1 MKWGGSD
8 MFKSIFSK
16 YLATFT
22 VILVAC
28 ITAILFAVSS
38 RVAVDSYN
46 MQRGSMSVSAGSA
59 AIVID
64 NYLETNGYDKIYN
77 AFSRDSGLQ
86 MLIDYS
92 AQNTSADIFVFDK
105 YGVLVGSTD
114 DSFKKGVP
122 GLSETALSTI
132 LSAEESYSISTID
145 GFFNSNRMNDYHVSY
160 VKEDP
165 FIVLISMS
173 NYGSVVFTREITI
186 VAITVALWMFLA
198 AMVSLYV
205 ISRRTTEP
213 LSEIIAAAKSYSKGR
228 FDTKIEYT
236 GQDEV
241 AELADAINEMAVSLK
256 HIDEVRNSFLGNV
269 SHDLRTPMTTISGFV
284 DGILDGTI
292 PPEKHEKYLNII
304 SQEVKRLSRLVNTL
318 LEVSRLESGT
328 DLKMSDFNLSETA
341 RTVLISLESKI
352 SKKNIDISFETG
364 DDDIYVNADKDVI
377 HRVIFNLMDNAVKFT
392 SEKGNISISVSTVAD
407 GRKKR
412 KAQFVIRNTGE
423 GIPKE
428 ELPHVFDRFYKTDR
442 SRGLDKSGTGLG
454 LYIAKTS
461 ILNHGED
468 IYVDSVEHE
477 YTEFRFT
484 LPTAVVEPAP
494 RRLG

>member
-1 MKWGGSD
+1 MVKKL
-8 MFKSIFSK
+8 FKSIFSK

-22 VILVAC
+22 VILIAC
-28 ITAILFAVSS
+28 ITAVLFAVSS
-38 RVAVDSYN
+38 RIATDSYN
-46 MQRGSMSVSAGSA
+46 VQRDTMNASAGSTA
-59 AIVID
+59 LVID
-64 NYLETNGYDKIYN
+64 NYLENKGYE
-77 AFSRDSGLQ
+77 SL
-86 MLIDYS
+86 YS
-92 AQNTSADIFVFDK
+92 AFYPESDLQRIVDYTASNSKAEIYVFDNN
-105 YGVLVGSTD
+105 GVLVGTSD
-114 DSFKKGVP
+114 GKFEKGKAS
-122 GLSETALSTI
+122 LSDTALSTM
-132 LSAEESYSISTID
+132 LSTDESYSISTVD
-145 GFFNSNRMNDYHVSY
+145 NFFHSNCMNRYHVFY
-160 VKEDP
+160 AEEKP
-165 FIVLISMS
+165 FVLLISMS
-173 NYGSVVFTREITI
+173 NYSSVIFTKEIVI
-186 VAITVALWMFLA
+186 VAVTVALWMFLA
-198 AMVSLYV
+198 AMLALYV
-205 ISRRTTEP
+205 ISRRTTDP
-213 LSEIIAAAKSYSKGR
+213 LSEIISAAKDYAKGR

-241 AELADAINEMAVSLK
+241 AELAAAINDMAVSLK

-328 DLKMSDFNLSETA
+328 DLKPVDFNLSETA

-352 SKKNIDISFETG
+352 SKKDIDIEFDTG
-364 DDDIYVNADKDVI
+364 DDDIYVNADPDAI

-392 SEKGNISISVSTVAD
+392 PEKGKISIRLSFIAD
-407 GRKKR
+407 KRKKR
-412 KAQFVIRNTGE
+412 KAQFVIRNSGD
-423 GIPKE
+423 GIGKD

-461 ILNHGED
+461 IVNHGEE
-468 IYVDSVEHE
+468 IFVDSVQGE

-484 LPTAVVEPAP
+484 LPPALVEIAP
-494 RRLG
+494 RR

>member
-1 MKWGGSD
+1 
-8 MFKSIFSK
+8 MFKSIFGK

-22 VILVAC
+22 AILIAC
-28 ITAILFAVSS
+28 ITAILLAVSS
-38 RVAVDSYN
+38 RIAADSYAV
-46 MQRGSMSVSAGSA
+46 QRDTMNSSVGSA
-59 AIVID
+59 SLVID
-64 NYLETNGYDKIYN
+64 IYIEEGGYESIYT
-77 AFSRDSGLQ
+77 AFAQGSDLQ
-86 MLIDYS
+86 KLIDYT
-92 AQNTSADIFVFDK
+92 AQNSRSDIYVFDDNG
-105 YGVLVGSTD
+105 YLVGTTD
-114 DSFKKGVP
+114 NEYVKGTDS
-122 GLSETALSTI
+122 LSETAVAAMLST
-132 LSAEESYSISTID
+132 SEGYSFSTVED
-145 GFFNSNRMNDYHVSY
+145 FFASTRMNDYQVAY
-160 VKEDP
+160 VEDRP
-165 FIVLISMS
+165 FIVLMS
-173 NYGSVVFTREITI
+173 IENYSSVVFTKDIFI

-213 LSEIIAAAKSYSKGR
+213 LSEIISAAKDYSKGR
-228 FDTKIEYT
+228 FDTKIEYD

-241 AELADAINEMAVSLK
+241 AELAEAINDMAVSLK

-318 LEVSRLESGT
+318 LEVSRLESGA
-328 DLKMSDFNLSETA
+328 DLKMNDFNLSETA

-352 SKKNIDISFETG
+352 SKKNIDIEFDTG
-364 DDDIYVNADKDVI
+364 EDDVYVNADPDSI
-377 HRVIFNLMDNAVKFT
+377 HRVVFNLMDNAVKFT
-392 SEKGNISISVSTVAD
+392 PEKGKIEIKISFISD

-412 KAQFVIRNTGE
+412 KAQFVIRNSGA

-461 ILNHGED
+461 INNHGED
-468 IYVDSVEHE
+468 IYVDSVVNE

-484 LPTAVVEPAP
+484 LSPALVEIAP
-494 RRLG
+494 RRIS

>member
-1 MKWGGSD
+1 

-22 VILVAC
+22 TILLAC
-28 ITAILFAVSS
+28 ITAILLAVSS
-38 RVAVDSYN
+38 RIAADSYAI
-46 MQRGSMSVSAGSA
+46 QRDTMNSSVGSA
-59 AIVID
+59 SLVID
-64 NYLETNGYDKIYN
+64 IYIEEGGYESIYSS
-77 AFSRDSGLQ
+77 FYQGSDLQ
-86 MLIDYS
+86 KLIDYT
-92 AQNTSADIFVFDK
+92 AQNSRSDIYVFDDK
-105 YGVLVGSTD
+105 GFLVGTTD
-114 DSFKKGVP
+114 KEYAQGVNT
-122 GLSETALSTI
+122 LSETAVTTMLST
-132 LSAEESYSISTID
+132 SEGYSLGTVEDFFGST
-145 GFFNSNRMNDYHVSY
+145 RMNDYQVAY
-160 VKEDP
+160 VEGRP
-165 FIVLISMS
+165 FIVLMS
-173 NYGSVVFTREITI
+173 IENYSSVVFTKDIFI

-213 LSEIIAAAKSYSKGR
+213 LSEIITAAKDYSKGR
-228 FDTKIEYT
+228 FDTKIEYD

-241 AELADAINEMAVSLK
+241 AELAEAINDMAVSLK

-352 SKKNIDISFETG
+352 SKKNIDIEFDTG
-364 DDDIYVNADKDVI
+364 EDDIYVNADPDSI

-392 SEKGNISISVSTVAD
+392 PEKGKIEIRLSFIYD

-412 KAQFVIRNTGE
+412 KAQFVIRNSGE

-461 ILNHGED
+461 LNNHGED
-468 IYVDSVEHE
+468 MYVDSVVNE

-484 LPTAVVEPAP
+484 LPPALVEIAP
-494 RRLG
+494 RRIS